1 MRAYK
6 CDKCGK
12 LFDYSEDNG
21 FITYSARS
29 KSNPDTVM
37 QEYDLCCNCNN
48 DFLKFMNKKDSDSNS
63 IFKKDSD
70 SNSIFNERGKEMLRK
85 IGADKETVTE
95 GYLGKV

>member
-12 LFDYSEDNG
+12 LFEYSEDNG
-21 FITYSARS
+21 FITYSSRS
-29 KSNPDTVM
+29 KNNPSAVM
-37 QEYDLCCNCNN
+37 YEYDLCCNCNN
-48 DFLKFMNKKDSDSNS
+48 DFLKFMNKKE
-63 IFKKDSD
+63 SD

-85 IGADKETVTE
+85 IGANKETVTE